1 MNIFK
6 RLFGKKP
13 ESAAGEPA
21 RGQSSWK
28 ERAKAMS
35 VQASPAMVKEEQR
48 AQAKVL
54 ALLEARVT
62 ESGLFLPERI
72 PELMAKLRR
81 NGAPFQRPDVKAAL
95 EGETYL
101 SVEEKRKLG
110 LNTRAKYSHAFI
122 ACCNVTSL
130 NGVDPKLALGE
141 MHLAVYHAVNRE
153 RQLARFKQD
162 KVVKT
167 VKIFPLGNPDACA
180 KVQRMKRAY
189 ELDEVPMLPVEGCD
203 ATCCMCGYDAH
214 GLGAQRAGEEKG

>member
-1 MNIFK
+1 MNIFR

-13 ESAAGEPA
+13 APAQSAPA
-21 RGQSSWK
+21 RGRSGWK
-28 ERAKAMS
+28 EQAKAAS
-35 VQASPAMVKEEQR
+35 IQEASPAMVEDERR

-54 ALLEARVT
+54 ALLEARVA
-62 ESGLFLPERI
+62 ESGLFLPEKI
-72 PELMAKLRR
+72 PELMAKLRQ
-81 NGAPFQRPDVKAAL
+81 GSGPFQRSSVKAAL
-95 EGETYL
+95 EGDTFL

-122 ACCNVTSL
+122 ACCDPAALKS
-130 NGVDPKLALGE
+130 VDPKDALGE
-141 MHLAVYHAVNRE
+141 MHLAAYHAVERE
-153 RQLARFKQD
+153 RQLARLKRE

-189 ELDEVPMLPVEGCD
+189 KLEEVPMLPVAGCD

-214 GLGAQRAGEEKG
+214 GLGA